1 MPAWLVHLNF
11 WTSKSRGEK
20 LEVLPKDKI
29 DISHSVRKNKIFI
42 SLWPCQFLCGEICN
56 ILIKKGYNHQHNDG
70 VVRSVVKVGR
80 KTWSDLTHT
89 LINRLKNRNFFQKHK
104 LVSSISI
111 WDQQQKYQSKC
122 SHYQGK
128 LNHIWEKYERFYKF
142 VFVLNFVFF
151 TDPSS
156 SSRDIYVLMYF
167 IR

>member
-1 MPAWLVHLNF
+1 MTTLGLPYQLQHRLSLQSQQSQRRYQSVSQSFLLV
-11 WTSKSRGEK
+11 
-20 LEVLPKDKI
+20 
-29 DISHSVRKNKIFI
+29 
-42 SLWPCQFLCGEICN
+42 WPCQYLCVEICN
-56 ILIKKGYNHQHNDG
+56 ILIKKGCNHQHNDG

-89 LINRLKNRNFFQKHK
+89 LINRLKNRNFFQNHK

-142 VFVLNFVFF
+142 VFVLNFRPIRAEWYSLQSLPFPARAVF
-151 TDPSS
+151 
-156 SSRDIYVLMYF
+156 I
-167 IR
+167 